1 MAPSRCVAGLIEVCK
16 DSLVQA
22 LLVFSFYGFA
32 SDMQAT
38 GDLLRQVLEAAVGFG
53 GPFVIFGGFNAETH
67 DEVIVQFLAQI

>member
-16 DSLVQA
+16 DSLVQS

-38 GDLLRQVLEAAVGFG
+38 GDLLRQ
-53 GPFVIFGGFNAETH
+53 IFGDFNAETH